1 MKQSLR
7 QSIIAARQNLAA
19 ADRAAC
25 GRAITARLSAL
36 TSYRGASTVL
46 AYMSFGA
53 EFETAAWVQQAL
65 QDNKQVLLPRVNR
78 ASKELDLYLIRDLQS
93 DLAPGAWDIPE
104 PVPERCSMVKALH
117 EVDFILLPGV
127 AFTRDGSR
135 LGYGGGF
142 YDKLIARMP
151 HQPVLVAAAF
161 GMQLVTEIP
170 QEATDRK
177 VEWLVTEN
185 ETIHCVAQR

>member
-19 ADRAAC
+19 ADRAAFS
-25 GRAITARLSAL
+25 RAITARLAAL
-36 TSYRGASTVL
+36 AAYQGATTVL

-65 QDNKQVLLPRVNR
+65 HDNKQVLLPRVNR
-78 ASKELDLYLIRDLQS
+78 GSRELDLFQIEDLQQ
-93 DLAPGAWDIPE
+93 DLAPGSWDIPE
-104 PVPERCSMVKALH
+104 PQPERCRKVENLN

-127 AFTRDGSR
+127 AFASNGAR

-142 YDKLIARMP
+142 YDKLLARMP
-151 HQPVLVAAAF
+151 HQPALVAAAF
-161 GMQLVTEIP
+161 SMQLVADLP

-177 VEWLVTEN
+177 VEWLLTEHAN
-185 ETIHCVAQR
+185 IHCSAQP